1 MKTKEKYSDY
11 FKRKVVE
18 EVLSGRISKEEA
30 RRIYKIKSKS
40 AILEWMRIFVN
51 IPGRSAGTNPIPALK
66 EKAMSEENTEELKA
80 KIKQLEE
87 QLKVSELKGRAY
99 QIMVEIA
106 KEDYGL
112 DLEKKPGAKQSK
124 KSNQKTQK

>member
-1 MKTKEKYSDY
+1 MKSKEKYSDY
-11 FKRKVVE
+11 FKRKVIK
-18 EVLSGRISKEEA
+18 EVLSGKISKEEA
-30 RRIYKIKSKS
+30 RRTYKIKSKS
-40 AILEWMRIFVN
+40 AILEWMRIFAD
-51 IPGRSAGTNPIPALK
+51 IPGRSAGKNPIPALK
-66 EKAMSEENTEELKA
+66 EMAMSQENTEELKA

-87 QLKVSELKGRAY
+87 QLKVSKLKGRAY

-124 KSNQKTQK
+124 K